1 MMHCCSPVYPSTSR
15 SHWFPA
21 SPRFIASAWS
31 IVVATLFLLC
41 HSLVAAQT
49 TNGPRSYVIGNG
61 DEVRITVFGQP
72 ELTAETQ
79 VGAQGTVQVPLLG
92 NLTIAGK
99 NSADAAQMIAGRY
112 EAGNFLKNAQVNV
125 LITKY
130 RSQVVAILGRVNS
143 PGKLVLEGPTSLT
156 QALAWAGGIA
166 PSGSERLILTR
177 TLANGR
183 IERTEYDLQQM
194 LNYAAEQL
202 PTVWLKDGDT
212 IYVPHAGRFYIN
224 GEVHSP
230 GMYPLD
236 RTLNIRQALSAGGG
250 PTARASDSKVKVFRQ
265 APDGSVQEL
274 TAQPNDLV
282 MDGDVLVV
290 RESLF

>member
-1 MMHCCSPVYPSTSR
+1 MIRCNPLGRPG
-15 SHWFPA
+15 FNL
-21 SPRFIASAWS
+21 
-31 IVVATLFLLC
+31 ATAFLLLF
-41 HSLVAAQT
+41 STLAWAESSAV
-49 TNGPRSYVIGNG
+49 PRSYLIGSG
-61 DEVRITVFGQP
+61 DEVRITVFGQQ
-72 ELTAETQ
+72 ELTAESQ
-79 VGAQGTVQVPLLG
+79 VSATGTVQVPLLG
-92 NLTIAGK
+92 TMIIAGK
-99 NSADAAQMIAGRY
+99 TSADAAHIIAQRY
-112 EAGNFLKNAQVNV
+112 EAGNFLKNAQVNLLV
-125 LITKY
+125 TKY

-166 PSGSERLILTR
+166 PTGSERLILTR

-183 IERTEYDLQQM
+183 QERTEYDLQQM
-194 LNYAAEQL
+194 LNHAAEQQ

-212 IYVPHAGRFYIN
+212 IYAPNAGRFYIN

-236 RTLNIRQALSAGGG
+236 RPLNIRQALSAGGG

-265 APDGSVQEL
+265 AANGSVQEL
-274 TAQPNDLV
+274 TAKPNDQV

>member
-1 MMHCCSPVYPSTSR
+1 MIRCYPAGRISFTLAAAVLLLFSTLTWAES
-15 SHWFPA
+15 
-21 SPRFIASAWS
+21 SA
-31 IVVATLFLLC
+31 V
-41 HSLVAAQT
+41 
-49 TNGPRSYVIGNG
+49 PRSYLIGSG
-61 DEVRITVFGQP
+61 DELRITVFGQQ
-72 ELTAETQ
+72 ELSAEGQ
-79 VGAQGTVQVPLLG
+79 VGATGTMQVPLLG
-92 NLTIAGK
+92 TVIIAGK
-99 NSADAAQMIAGRY
+99 TTAEAAQHIAQRY
-112 EAGNFLKNAQVNV
+112 EAGNFLKNAQVNLMV
-125 LITKY
+125 TKY

-183 IERTEYDLQQM
+183 QERTEYDLQQM
-194 LNYAAEQL
+194 LNHAAEQV
-202 PTVWLKDGDT
+202 PIVWLKDGDT
-212 IYVPHAGRFYIN
+212 IYVPNAGRFYIN

-236 RTLNIRQALSAGGG
+236 RPLNIRQALSAGGG
-250 PTARASDSKVKVFRQ
+250 PTARASDSKVKLFRQ
-265 APDGSVQEL
+265 ATDGSVKEL
-274 TAQPNDLV
+274 TAKPNDQV